1 MFFNLNKTNQALRDL
16 ELQNASLQSTIQE
29 NSANRG
35 LLENQ
40 IRELRSK
47 LSEQDAELTRMRRD
61 YEFASGKLADSEAQ
75 LNEFQRRLQSL
86 NQNSQD
92 GQKLTTSVRDASLKL
107 MSDLEA
113 SAKAISETNTNL
125 ADIIQEFSNV
135 SALTAQ
141 VKGIANQTNLLAL
154 NAAIEA
160 ARAGE
165 QGRGFAVVADEVRK
179 LSEKSASAAADIE
192 SMTGSLSKRIG
203 AMNANL
209 ESGMSEIFKSVD
221 SVEAVIALVA
231 EKH

>member
-1 MFFNLNKTNQALRDL
+1 MFFNHNKTNQALRDL

-61 YEFASGKLADSEAQ
+61 YEFASGKLADSETQ